1 MTLAHWVALAVVLLF
16 ATGVVERCRRRGNAA
31 VRHCLSDAMTRVAVR
46 WLVILAVAAIVAP
59 WLAPFRPSR
68 QLDIVA
74 LVNQAPSWTHPF
86 GTDSYSRDV
95 YSRMLYGARVSLGV
109 GVFAMVVAVIAGGT
123 IGVVAGYFRRGI
135 DGVLMRLVDVG
146 LAVPRIFLVL
156 VVTALWSGLA
166 LGPLVLLLGLTGW
179 FATSRLVRSE
189 VLALRDA
196 PFVEASRAAGASPL
210 RVMLRDVTP
219 NAAAPMIVSAA
230 LGIGN
235 VMLLEAALS
244 FLGVGVQP
252 PAASWGNLIA
262 DGRDQLMIAPWT
274 TLIPGI
280 AVALSVMAFNTVGD
294 ALEQALDPRRS
305 DPSGSI
311 G

>member
-1 MTLAHWVALAVVLLF
+1 MT
-16 ATGVVERCRRRGNAA
+16 
-31 VRHCLSDAMTRVAVR
+31 TRVAVR
-46 WLVILAVAAIVAP
+46 WLVILTVAATVAP
-59 WLAPFRPSR
+59 WLAPFRPSQ

-74 LVNQAPSWTHPF
+74 LVNQAPSWAHPF

-95 YSRMLYGARVSLGV
+95 YSRMLFGARVSLGV
-109 GVFAMVVAVIAGGT
+109 GVFAMVVAVLAGGT
-123 IGVVAGYFRRGI
+123 VGMVAGYFRRGI
-135 DGVLMRLVDVG
+135 DSGLMRLVDVG

-166 LGPLVLLLGLTGW
+166 LAPLVLLLGLTGW

-189 VLALRDA
+189 VLVLRDA
-196 PFVEASRAAGASPL
+196 PFVEAARAAGASPL

-252 PAASWGNLIA
+252 PAASWGNMIA
-262 DGRDQLMIAPWT
+262 DGRDQLVTAPWT

-280 AVALSVMAFNTVGD
+280 AVALSVMAFNIVGD
-294 ALEQALDPRRS
+294 ALERALDPRRS
-305 DPSGSI
+305 DLSESMG
-311 G
+311 